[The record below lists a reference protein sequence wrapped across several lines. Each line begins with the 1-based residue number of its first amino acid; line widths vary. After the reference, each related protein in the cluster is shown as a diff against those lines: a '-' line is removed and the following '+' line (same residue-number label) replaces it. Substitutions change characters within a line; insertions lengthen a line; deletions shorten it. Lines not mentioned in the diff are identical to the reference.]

1 MRTIYSLLILLFL
14 SISCHQNKEVGK
26 VIKKPNSKPIKIVA
40 ERKLDTTYET
50 YPLVIDT
57 LKIGLQKFI
66 VIQKDLRNDD
76 DKEMNLTILNSQKDT
91 IYVHDTYATNG
102 FNFEDFDNNGI
113 LDIRLDQIT
122 NVGGVSELIFYDINN
137 KVFKAVE
144 DFSNYPNPIKV
155 KNTKYWYSYHRSG
168 CADINWGSELFKIEN
183 FKVIKIGEIDGI
195 GCEEEKENG
204 IFIYKTKGDSRKRI
218 FSEKREPGY
227 YADKW
232 DYIENYWSKNF
243 KKFE

>member
-1 MRTIYSLLILLFL
+1 MRKIYSSLILLFL
-14 SISCHQNKEVGK
+14 SISCHQNKEVSK
-26 VIKKPNSKPIKIVA
+26 VIKESNSKPIKIVA

-66 VIQKDLRNDD
+66 VIQKDPRNDD
-76 DKEMNLTILNSQKDT
+76 DNEMNLTILNSQKDT

-113 LDIRLDQIT
+113 LDIRLEQIT
-122 NVGGVSELIFYDINN
+122 NVGGVSELIFYDKDKKI
-137 KVFKAVE
+137 FKAVE

-183 FKVIKIGEIDGI
+183 FKVIKIGEIEGI

-218 FSEKREPGY
+218 LSEKREPGY

-232 DYIENYWSKNF
+232 DYIENYWNKNF